1 LDIREQLWRLRRDYG
16 QRALD
21 ERELPSDPFE
31 LLRWWLKEALE
42 AGLLDPNAVALA
54 TVSPDGQPSVRAV
67 LLRDMNER
75 GFVFFTNYESRKAK
89 ELQHNPRAAMLFL
102 WVPLERQVRV
112 EGVVERVS
120 DEESDAYFRTR
131 PRGYQLAA
139 WASPQSEPIPDR
151 AFLERRFRE
160 MEERFAGQE
169 VPRPPFWGGFR
180 LVPERIEFWQ
190 GRRNRLHDR
199 LLYIRQPDGSWRLQ
213 RLAP

>member
-21 ERELPSDPFE
+21 EREVPTDPFD
-31 LLRWWLKEALE
+31 LLRAWLKEALE

-112 EGVVERVS
+112 EG
-120 DEESDAYFRTR
+120 D
-131 PRGYQLAA
+131 RGTG
-139 WASPQSEPIPDR
+139 
-151 AFLERRFRE
+151 ERRRV
-160 MEERFAGQE
+160 G
-169 VPRPPFWGGFR
+169 
-180 LVPERIEFWQ
+180 
-190 GRRNRLHDR
+190 R
-199 LLYIRQPDGSWRLQ
+199 LLPHPTARLPIGG
-213 RLAP
+213 LGIASK